1 MWETWKNKYMVPPA
15 LLGTTLSGGT
25 FLERLEILP
34 AIISSYGV
42 SFFFIQQV
50 KFLSVRPSLRSG
62 DTVFPLSVSHLLIYL
77 PPPHAQRL
85 PFMFKIQSNALV
97 CGVVVQPTTELK
109 AVDAG
114 AN

>member
-15 LLGTTLSGGT
+15 LLGTTLSG

-34 AIISSYGV
+34 AIFSSYGV

-50 KFLSVRPSLRSG
+50 KFLSVLPSLRSG
-62 DTVFPLSVSHLLIYL
+62 DTGFPLSVSHSLIHF

-85 PFMFKIQSNALV
+85 LFMFKIQSNALA
-97 CGVVVQPTTELK
+97 CGVVVQPTMELK
-109 AVDAG
+109 AVDA